1 MTPFRAAVLK
11 EVLIASL
18 KEILLFTP
26 WQPRDLFIQQTTNWP
41 VALQQQTTSLPETI
55 PIQAG
60 KQTIETVERRRL
72 HRVEAPL
79 KSFQQTSSNSSS
91 IAAATFVESVHVLII
106 VYILAFVT
114 FSKIGEY

>member
-41 VALQQQTTSLPETI
+41 VALQQQTTGLPETI